1 MKFKLLVPPKFPN
14 LFPISK
20 TLISQSIKTITT
32 FPSKLTPL
40 NVNSTSITLSNCG
53 KNGNIHLGSSI
64 HASIIKSF
72 PLYDPRNHT
81 NPRNCIVLWNSLL
94 GMYSKCRSGW
104 NAQKVFDEMPVRDT
118 VSWNSMVSGLLSGG
132 DLGAGFGFF
141 RAMVGELGV
150 GGIDQ
155 ASFTTVLSAC
165 DGVRVCEM
173 VHGLVVSSGY
183 EVEVTVGNAL
193 ISSYFKCGCPGSARR
208 VFDEMGVRNVVT
220 WTAVISGLVQSGVY
234 EGGLQVFRE
243 MRGALVDPNS
253 RTFSSLLAACSG
265 LQALQEGRQI
275 HGLLWKLGFHSELC
289 IESALMDVY
298 SKCRSMDDALQI
310 FNSAEN
316 LDEVS
321 MTILLVGFAQNGLE
335 DEAIQVFVKM
345 MRSGLDIDPNMVSAV
360 LGVFG
365 TDTSLG
371 FGQQIH
377 SLVFKKRFG
386 ANPFVSNG
394 LINMYSKCG
403 NLEESTKVF
412 YRMHERNSVSWNSMI
427 AAYARHGDG
436 LKAIQF
442 YEEMISEGV
451 EPTDVTFISLLHACS
466 HMGFIDKGMEFF
478 ELMSKVHHIN
488 PRMEHYACV
497 VDMLGRAGLLSE
509 AKNFVDQLPV
519 KPGILV
525 WQALLGA
532 CAIRG
537 DSELGEHAA
546 EQLLLLE
553 PDNSTPY
560 LQLANIYSSEGKWS
574 DRARTIMRMKE
585 VRLPKVTGISWIE
598 IEKKVHSFVVYDQM
612 HPEAEVIYSVLGTLF
627 LHMEDEG
634 YKPDKRFILHYIGQ
648 KTQNEVETRD

>member
-1 MKFKLLVPPKFPN
+1 MKPLFTHKFNNFFPHFSPSIKSLTTFSPN
-14 LFPISK
+14 LI
-20 TLISQSIKTITT
+20 
-32 FPSKLTPL
+32 
-40 NVNSTSITLSNCG
+40 LSNFNSISFILSKCG
-53 KNGNIHLGSSI
+53 RNGNIHLGSSI

-72 PLYDPRNHT
+72 PLYNPRNHIDPRN
-81 NPRNCIVLWNSLL
+81 CVVVWNSLL
-94 GMYSKCRSGW
+94 GMYAKCRALRD
-104 NAQKVFDEMPVRDT
+104 AQKVFDEMPVRDT
-118 VSWNSMVSGLLSGG
+118 VSWNSMVSGFLSSGEFG
-132 DLGAGFGFF
+132 VGFGFF
-141 RAMVGELGV
+141 RVMVSDLGV
-150 GGIDQ
+150 GQIDQ

-165 DGVRVCEM
+165 DGVRFVRVCEM
-173 VHGLVVSSGY
+173 VHGFVILSGY
-183 EVEVTVGNAL
+183 DIEVTVGNAL
-193 ISSYFKCGCPGSARR
+193 ITSYFKCGCPSFARR

-220 WTAVISGLVQSGVY
+220 WTAVISGLVQSGLY
-234 EGGLQVFRE
+234 EGGLQVFRD

-253 RTFSSLLAACSG
+253 RTYSSVLTACSG

-275 HGLLWKLGFHSELC
+275 HGLVWKLGFDSELC
-289 IESALMDVY
+289 IESALMDMY
-298 SKCRSMDDALQI
+298 SKCRSMEDALQI
-310 FNSAEN
+310 FNSAEK

-321 MTILLVGFAQNGLE
+321 MTIVLVGFAQNGLE
-335 DEAIQVFVKM
+335 EEAIQVFLKM
-345 MRSGLDIDPNMVSAV
+345 MRSGVDVDPNMVSAI

-365 TDTSLG
+365 ADTSLA

-386 ANPFVSNG
+386 VNPFVSNG

-412 YRMHERNSVSWNSMI
+412 TRMYQRNAVSWNSMI

-442 YEEMISEGV
+442 YEEMLSKGV
-451 EPTDVTFISLLHACS
+451 KPTDITFISLLHACS
-466 HMGFIDKGMEFF
+466 HMGFVDKGMKFF
-478 ELMSKVHHIN
+478 ESMSKVHHIN

-497 VDMLGRAGLLSE
+497 VDMLGRAGLLRE
-509 AKNFVDQLPV
+509 AKNFIDQLSV

-537 DSELGEHAA
+537 DSELGKLAA

-553 PDNSTPY
+553 PDNPTPY
-560 LQLANIYSSEGKWS
+560 IQLANIYSSEGKWS
-574 DRARTIMRMKE
+574 DRARAIMRMKE
-585 VRLPKVTGISWIE
+585 VGLPKVTGISWIE

-612 HPEAEVIYSVLGTLF
+612 HPEVEVIYSVLWELY

-634 YKPDKRFILHYIGQ
+634 YKPDERSIRYYIGQ
-648 KTQNEVETRD
+648 NKEDTRVEATGCT